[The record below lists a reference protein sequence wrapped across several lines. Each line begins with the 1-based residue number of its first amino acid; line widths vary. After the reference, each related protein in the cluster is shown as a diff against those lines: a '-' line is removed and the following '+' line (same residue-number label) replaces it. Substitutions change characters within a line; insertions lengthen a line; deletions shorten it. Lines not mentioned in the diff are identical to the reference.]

1 MKQLALGLA
10 DPPAPGFDNFVA
22 GRNAELLDALRA
34 QCEPDS
40 SERMVYCWGEA
51 GCGRTHLLQAGAA
64 HASALG
70 RQALWFPEAGGDGSA
85 LVLVDDVERLDGTAQ
100 IRLFG
105 LYNELRD
112 SGGCLLAAGNAAP
125 AQLPLRADLITR
137 LAWGLVY
144 QVHVLTDG
152 EKIAALE
159 RHARARGLRL
169 PAEVS
174 AYLLRHGRRDL
185 RSLMAT
191 LDALDRYSLETKR
204 AITLPLLRDLLHD
217 NEMPITDSFQESTS

>member
-1 MKQLALGLA
+1 MKQLALGIA
-10 DPPAPGFDNFVA
+10 DPPAPSFDNFVA

-34 QCEPDS
+34 QCELQS
-40 SERMVYCWGEA
+40 SERMIYCWGDA
-51 GCGRTHLLQAGAA
+51 GSGRTHLLEAAAAQASLA
-64 HASALG
+64 G
-70 RQALWFPEAGGDGSA
+70 RRPRWFPEAGADA
-85 LVLVDDVERLDGTAQ
+85 ATLVLVDDVERLDAAAQ
-100 IRLFG
+100 ERLFG

-125 AQLPLRADLITR
+125 AQLRLRADVVTR

-144 QVHVLTDG
+144 QVHELTDE

-185 RSLMAT
+185 RSLMAA

-217 NEMPITDSFQESTS
+217 TETPTTDSFQESTS